1 MEHKAFEAMSRA
13 IADGSCIT
21 SEHIEHYLYSF
32 CRIAGLPGDKAT
44 SRNTGKAAPALL
56 LETASEV
63 VV

>member
-1 MEHKAFEAMSRA
+1 MSRA
-13 IADGSCIT
+13 ITDGSYIT

-32 CRIAGLPGDKAT
+32 CRIAGLPGDKAS

-56 LETASEV
+56 EKASEV